1 MITIKTIIEVIG
13 YPADHVDSTLSQI
26 IEKLEKEDGIRI
38 INRIIHKSKQL
49 KKFFTAFVELEID
62 IDNLQKTV
70 QFCLDYHPSSI
81 EIQDKE
87 NLKIETKELTNSLN
101 DILGTLHKYN
111 MLTKNMEAQLMA
123 LNKK

>member
-1 MITIKTIIEVIG
+1 
-13 YPADHVDSTLSQI
+13 
-26 IEKLEKEDGIRI
+26 DGIRI

-49 KKFFTAFVELEID
+49 KKFFSAFVELEMD

-87 NLKIETKELTNSLN
+87 NMKIDTKELTNSLN

-111 MLTKNMEAQLMA
+111 MLTKNMEAQLIS